1 MSGMPALPASVR
13 PPRAFRVA
21 RPCAAVSSSPSP
33 LTPKSILTLFLGAA
47 AVGLSPAAL
56 ADDAAVESLLKKS
69 NCLKCHAVDKKKE
82 GPSFRDTAAKY
93 RGKADAEAKL
103 VAFLTTNPKVKIDG
117 RDESHDSLK
126 TRNDADVRDVV
137 RWILSR

>member
-1 MSGMPALPASVR
+1 MSGMPALPESARSGG
-13 PPRAFRVA
+13 AFRFAGSHVA
-21 RPCAAVSSSPSP
+21 ISSSPAP
-33 LTPKSILTLFLGAA
+33 TPNSILTLLLGAA
-47 AVGLSPAAL
+47 AVGLSPAVL

-93 RGKADAEAKL
+93 RGKSDAETKL
-103 VAFLTTNPKVKIDG
+103 VAFLTTSPKVKIDG

>member
-1 MSGMPALPASVR
+1 MSGMPALPGSAR
-13 PPRAFRVA
+13 PRGAFRFA
-21 RPCAAVSSSPSP
+21 GPHAAISSSPAP
-33 LTPKSILTLFLGAA
+33 TPNSILTLLLGAA
-47 AVGLSPAAL
+47 AVGLSPAVL

-103 VAFLTTNPKVKIDG
+103 VSFLTTSPKVKIDG

>member
-1 MSGMPALPASVR
+1 MKRIALPLV
-13 PPRAFRVA
+13 
-21 RPCAAVSSSPSP
+21 
-33 LTPKSILTLFLGAA
+33 
-47 AVGLSPAAL
+47 AL
-56 ADDAAVESLLKKS
+56 ALALPGIASADEALAKKN